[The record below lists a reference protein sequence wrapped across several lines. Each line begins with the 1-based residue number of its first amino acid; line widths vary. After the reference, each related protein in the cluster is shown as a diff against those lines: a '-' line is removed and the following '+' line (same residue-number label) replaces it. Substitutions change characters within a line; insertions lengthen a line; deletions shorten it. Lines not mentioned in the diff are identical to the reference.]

1 MHFRCV
7 DVLFVF
13 DIYIKLVLRSPLLPL
28 ARPCILIPPESTS
41 AQKNLSYPKDASQ
54 STFLDY
60 TSSSNNAHLDAYSCS
75 SWQSCQ
81 ITLLV
86 PQKTLH
92 YNHHIISYHIISYH
106 IISYHI
112 ISYHIISY
120 HIISYHIISYHII
133 SYHIISYHIYR
144 SIHPSIHPSIHLS
157 IYLSIYLYN
166 HLKDLLFVSSYYF
179 VVLLLLHPVKFN
191 IAPEKWWLEDFAP
204 FGNSLFSGGYVK
216 SPGCMLFLIC
226 STPKMSWHR
235 SCMHAIA
242 ARPSFP
248 ALRCSATAVTG
259 TGSTMATA
267 NGQQRCV
274 S

>member
-112 ISYHIISY
+112 ISYHIISIDPSI
-120 HIISYHIISYHII
+120 HPSIHL
-133 SYHIISYHIYR
+133 

-157 IYLSIYLYN
+157 IYLSIYTIIS
-166 HLKDLLFVSSYYF
+166 KTYY
-179 VVLLLLHPVKFN
+179 LSHP
-191 IAPEKWWLEDFAP
+191 IIL
-204 FGNSLFSGGYVK
+204 
-216 SPGCMLFLIC
+216 
-226 STPKMSWHR
+226 
-235 SCMHAIA
+235 
-242 ARPSFP
+242 
-248 ALRCSATAVTG
+248 
-259 TGSTMATA
+259 
-267 NGQQRCV
+267 
-274 S
+274 